1 MSGHNKWSKVKNK
14 KAVTDAKKGKIY
26 TKMAKAIS
34 VEVKKANGDVN
45 ASSVQ
50 AVVRKAREYNVPNDN
65 IERALKKYKKK
76 YEKTNVMKQLRS
88 RKEFQKPSIVRR
100 QEVIR
105 AAYKQ
110 RMQSDLI

>member
-1 MSGHNKWSKVKNK
+1 MLIIPIKEG
-14 KAVTDAKKGKIY
+14 
-26 TKMAKAIS
+26 
-34 VEVKKANGDVN
+34 E
-45 ASSVQ
+45 
-50 AVVRKAREYNVPNDN
+50 N

-88 RKEFQKPSIVRR
+88 RKEFEKPSVVRR

-110 RMQSDLI
+110 RMQSQQA